1 MASSDNTFAAIG
13 GAAHRSQIENIEGAV
28 AQAGHHFYNDVAPAV
43 GGAVAH
49 VQNNVAPAVPTALQ
63 GPMAH
68 IGDRVGNFGAA
79 LAYNTAYQV
88 QVNIAP
94 AIRGAITHVGE
105 VIGNIGPAIKE
116 TTEAAIARLREI
128 FGEKF
133 ENAPQILL
141 QSVEE
146 AQIWVKANPGKTVL
160 LMISTLTIVA
170 PVIIVGPAL
179 AILGFG
185 AGGVAAGKLSS

>member
-1 MASSDNTFAAIG
+1 MASLDNTFTAIDS
-13 GAAHRSQIENIEGAV
+13 AAHRSQTEIIEGAV
-28 AQAGHHFYNDVAPAV
+28 AQAGHHFHNDVAPEV
-43 GGAVAH
+43 GGAIPH
-49 VQNNVAPAVPTALQ
+49 VQNNVTPSVFSGLQ

-94 AIRGAITHVGE
+94 AMRGAITRVGE

-128 FGEKF
+128 FGENF
-133 ENAPQILL
+133 EKAPQILL
-141 QSVEE
+141 QSMEE
-146 AQIWVKANPGKTVL
+146 AQDWVKANPGKTVL
-160 LMISTLTIVA
+160 LLISTLTIVA

-179 AILGFG
+179 AGLGFG